1 MGWRGV
7 GGEMGRPCARVATH
21 LDAHGR
27 GVMVVVVAVVVM
39 AVVMVVVVA
48 VEEPRADEA
57 RSLRCG
63 GAMWREMG
71 RER

>member
-1 MGWRGV
+1 MRGLRRTSMHMAV
-7 GGEMGRPCARVATH
+7 V
-21 LDAHGR
+21 
-27 GVMVVVVAVVVM
+27 VMVVVM
-39 AVVMVVVVA
+39 AVVVA